1 MALYHLT
8 VKNNRK
14 PGRKG
19 NKIKALTHVEYINRE
34 GKFKHHDEKEQ
45 LSIEN
50 IITSATKKDA
60 LDGTNCTLYKS
71 PYGNIINTDH
81 GVTVINDPSMDTIAI
96 ALMVSNETMHAPL
109 IINGSDIF
117 KAKCIVA
124 AANSD
129 LPITFADK
137 KLQTMLV
144 KKQEDLKN
152 EQQQFRNSGGKIVRG
167 GKSIS
172 QSDAYRYSR
181 QISKNLT
188 IGTLPSMHEL
198 LERNMVSAGI
208 EQSYLLVQ
216 SNVHDS
222 LYTGE
227 SEQDATLRRYFLQQ
241 NEKEKI
247 ELDYSYS
254 RRMRAC
260 QTARTLIAAI
270 EENMDKVYAA
280 SHVEY
285 INREKAFAQKG
296 GCVYKK
302 NYLPKWASVNK
313 KNEDGTII
321 KVPSPNVFFNAG
333 DRYSDCGDRTFKE
346 VEFALQNEL
355 TLEQNIEI
363 VDQFIKENLPDHYYT
378 YAIHDKIG
386 MMSNGAHNIHV
397 HLMFSPR
404 LVDDVELSYER
415 KRSVFFKRALKNNA
429 KDQSFTNRRNHG
441 APKDRKWD
449 RPEFINHIRESYA
462 KITNETLKK
471 YGYSIRV
478 DHRSLKVQEE
488 EARMNGDT
496 LLADILHRIP
506 EEHIT
511 RMGMLK
517 ENDSKIQRLKN
528 YRKKKLHYQNM
539 IYEAE
544 LLEESIQ
551 ENDHDA
557 MRDELEKYVNKIITS
572 DEYQDVDSFSKE
584 LRENFIDVLSEYQ
597 NIRNAVPSI
606 YELVEQAK
614 LEYMTTKEKEIYQQL
629 KEVTKELNGWKE
641 FQENIQKTVFTSNDE
656 EKAYNELL
664 PVLHEKITKLENE
677 VFTYKKQVAEI
688 ETKFAAD
695 DIKKNI
701 QQIVHAKI
709 QNIKHQQHL
718 LEQAEHNLTITIK
731 AISQA
736 LFSNNNEKTIFTYRE
751 LYKNIRSRY
760 YQKRKAAERL
770 KKQLAFAKKKVISIE
785 RATKIAENSYVHGA
799 YKKLRADK
807 VKLKDMAGKPE
818 YDIIEY
824 RKLKAQI
831 ENDETR
837 LAKEISTE
845 PAKNKIKT
853 ITASIMRKNSTQA
866 AAYNKLN
873 TDYSNLC
880 TEIDKYHKFM
890 NVLREKIISYPQ
902 SKRVFKIETTKLP
915 ISQHTKY
922 KNIDAPGIIAAAI
935 AGDKICM
942 SIVASLENDDDKG
955 MKANWKFLTELAQEE
970 QQNKSFNN
978 LI

>member
-45 LSIEN
+45 LAIEN
-50 IITSATKKDA
+50 IITSAVKNDA

-71 PYGNIINTDH
+71 PYGNIINTNH

-96 ALMVSNETMHAPL
+96 ALMVANETMNAPL
-109 IINGSDIF
+109 IINGSDVF

-129 LPITFADK
+129 LPITFADN

-152 EQQQFRNSGGKIVRG
+152 EQQQFRNAGGKIVRRS
-167 GKSIS
+167 KNIS
-172 QSDAYRYSR
+172 QSNAYRHSR
-181 QISKNLT
+181 QISQTLT
-188 IGTLPSMHEL
+188 AGTLPAMHEL
-198 LERNMVSAGI
+198 LECNMVSAGTK
-208 EQSYLLVQ
+208 QSDMLVQ
-216 SNVHDS
+216 NNVHDS
-222 LYTGE
+222 LDTRE
-227 SEQDATLRRYFLQQ
+227 AEQDATLRRYFRQYGR
-241 NEKEKI
+241 I
-247 ELDYSYS
+247 ERDYSRS
-254 RRMRAC
+254 RRERAC
-260 QTARTLIAAI
+260 QTAKTIIAAI

-285 INREKAFAQKG
+285 INREKAFAKKG

-302 NYLPKWASVNK
+302 NYLPKWASINK
-313 KNEDGTII
+313 KNEDGTTS
-321 KVPSPNVFFNAG
+321 KVPSPNVFFNAA

-404 LVDDVELSYER
+404 LVDDVELSHER

-429 KDQSFTNRRNHG
+429 KDQSFTNHRNHG

-557 MRDELEKYVNKIITS
+557 MSDKLEKYVNKIITS

-584 LRENFIDVLSEYQ
+584 LRENFIDVWNNYQ

-614 LEYMTTKEKEIYQQL
+614 LEYMTTNEKEIYQRL

-641 FQENIQKTVFTSNDE
+641 FQENLQKPVFINNDE

-664 PVLHEKITKLENE
+664 PVLNEKITNLENDLLN
-677 VFTYKKQVAEI
+677 YKKQVAEI
-688 ETKFAAD
+688 ETKFTVD

-701 QQIVHAKI
+701 QQIVHTKV
-709 QNIKHQQHL
+709 QSIKHQQHL
-718 LEQAEHNLTITIK
+718 LKQAENNLTISIK

-751 LYKNIRSRY
+751 LYTNIRSRY
-760 YQKRKAAERL
+760 YQKRKAAVRL
-770 KKQLAFAKKKVISIE
+770 KKQLIFAKKKVISIE
-785 RATKIAENSYVHGA
+785 RATKIAENLYVHGA

-807 VKLKDMAGKPE
+807 VKLNNMANKLE
-818 YDIIEY
+818 YDISEY
-824 RKLKAQI
+824 QKLKTQI
-831 ENDETR
+831 QNDETR

-845 PAKNKIKT
+845 PAKNKIKI
-853 ITASIMRKNSTQA
+853 ITAGIMRKNSIQA
-866 AAYNKLN
+866 AEYNKMH
-873 TDYSNLC
+873 TDYTNLC
-880 TEIDKYHKFM
+880 TETDKYHKFM
-890 NVLREKIISYPQ
+890 NVLRKKIIAYPQ
-902 SKRVFKIETTKLP
+902 SKRVFKIENAQIP
-915 ISQHTKY
+915 INHQMKY
-922 KNIDAPGIIAAAI
+922 QNIDAPGIIAAAI
-935 AGDKICM
+935 AGDEICM
-942 SIVASLENDDDKG
+942 SMVAYLKSDDDKG
-955 MKANWKFLTELAQEE
+955 MKANWKFLTELAKEE
-970 QQNKSFNN
+970 QQNKLFNN

>member
-1 MALYHLT
+1 M
-8 VKNNRK
+8 
-14 PGRKG
+14 
-19 NKIKALTHVEYINRE
+19 
-34 GKFKHHDEKEQ
+34 
-45 LSIEN
+45 
-50 IITSATKKDA
+50 
-60 LDGTNCTLYKS
+60 
-71 PYGNIINTDH
+71 
-81 GVTVINDPSMDTIAI
+81 VI
-96 ALMVSNETMHAPL
+96 
-109 IINGSDIF
+109 
-117 KAKCIVA
+117 
-124 AANSD
+124 
-129 LPITFADK
+129 
-137 KLQTMLV
+137 
-144 KKQEDLKN
+144 
-152 EQQQFRNSGGKIVRG
+152 
-167 GKSIS
+167 
-172 QSDAYRYSR
+172 
-181 QISKNLT
+181 
-188 IGTLPSMHEL
+188 
-198 LERNMVSAGI
+198 
-208 EQSYLLVQ
+208 
-216 SNVHDS
+216 
-222 LYTGE
+222 
-227 SEQDATLRRYFLQQ
+227 
-241 NEKEKI
+241 
-247 ELDYSYS
+247 
-254 RRMRAC
+254 
-260 QTARTLIAAI
+260 
-270 EENMDKVYAA
+270 
-280 SHVEY
+280 
-285 INREKAFAQKG
+285 
-296 GCVYKK
+296 
-302 NYLPKWASVNK
+302 
-313 KNEDGTII
+313 
-321 KVPSPNVFFNAG
+321 
-333 DRYSDCGDRTFKE
+333 
-346 VEFALQNEL
+346 
-355 TLEQNIEI
+355 
-363 VDQFIKENLPDHYYT
+363 
-378 YAIHDKIG
+378 
-386 MMSNGAHNIHV
+386 
-397 HLMFSPR
+397 
-404 LVDDVELSYER
+404 
-415 KRSVFFKRALKNNA
+415 
-429 KDQSFTNRRNHG
+429 
-441 APKDRKWD
+441 
-449 RPEFINHIRESYA
+449 
-462 KITNETLKK
+462 
-471 YGYSIRV
+471 
-478 DHRSLKVQEE
+478 
-488 EARMNGDT
+488 
-496 LLADILHRIP
+496 
-506 EEHIT
+506 
-511 RMGMLK
+511 LK

-807 VKLKDMAGKPE
+807 VKLKEMAGKTE

-942 SIVASLENDDDKG
+942 SIVGSLENDDDKG